1 MLPAMKMQELNKCDG
16 YVVNQS
22 EKGIGLIPLHRT
34 CKLPTYNIEKMTA
47 DTKDFRFMPEESIK
61 KITIKNENWI
71 SMVAKVITITLEN
84 GVRYDWRASK
94 KEKKIVPTYEH
105 RLLSMLEL

>member
-1 MLPAMKMQELNKCDG
+1 
-16 YVVNQS
+16 
-22 EKGIGLIPLHRT
+22 
-34 CKLPTYNIEKMTA
+34 
-47 DTKDFRFMPEESIK
+47 
-61 KITIKNENWI
+61 
-71 SMVAKVITITLEN
+71 MVAKVITITLEN